1 MVLKKKRVHIYDLK
15 VGTKYFIDYLY
26 KNYYIEYIG
35 IFRKNIIKGG
45 DNVCEFYNVSA
56 LYDMHY
62 MGERNCYNANSVT
75 GMRYMGE
82 TSFYND
88 IHRNY
93 YELDQQKE
101 KIQEAMKSR
110 AVNKILQKITGDDT
124 FKYNSSINIIL

>member
-1 MVLKKKRVHIYDLK
+1 MERLIFEK
-15 VGTKYFIDYLY
+15 VEFNNLVKDTKYII
-26 KNYYIEYIG
+26 KRHNKAYYTG

-45 DNVCEFYNVSA
+45 DNVSEFYNISA

-82 TSFYND
+82 ISFYND
-88 IHRNY
+88 IHRTY
-93 YELDQQKE
+93 YELDHQKE
-101 KIQEAMKSR
+101 KIQEAMESR

-124 FKYNSSINIIL
+124 FKYN